1 MKTKLVLLMYDAL
14 LSGGSILREDFCKKH
29 KICERTFY
37 RYLVFLNEFL
47 ETNRPQFNV
56 VNDGLG
62 VYFLKK
68 N

>member
-14 LSGGSILREDFCKKH
+14 VSGGSILRDDFCKEH

-37 RYLVFLNEFL
+37 RYLFSVNEFL
-47 ETNRPQFNV
+47 RTYKPQV
-56 VNDGLG
+56 SVANDGLG
-62 VYFLKK
+62 VYFLKE